1 MSEVIKPEEINF
13 RSGLDLSRHKA
24 CFFGIQ
30 ESGKTHAMKKLSSRF
45 KRILVFQIN
54 DDDGFEKLK
63 NAYVYKVDRREIVAR
78 SVKDPKTTP
87 EKELKKEMKIF
98 LKFAHEKADA
108 GLIDLIIIDE
118 ADMFFQGNYDIDF
131 YLHDLVLNHRHM
143 ANGKGVALWFATRRP
158 QDIPTKIVESSKH
171 LFIFKLEGYNAVQRF
186 KEINEK
192 IPEVLLYVDRNKH
205 NFLYKELGEDP
216 ILHKPLGK

>member
-1 MSEVIKPEEINF
+1 MTETINPKEQDW
-13 RSGLDLSRHKA
+13 RTALDLTRHKA

-30 ESGKTHAMKKLSSRF
+30 ESGKTHAMKKLSRTF

-63 NAYVYKVDRREIVAR
+63 NAYVYKVDRKELVAR
-78 SVKDPKTTP
+78 CVKDPKTTP

-98 LKFAHEKADA
+98 LKFAHEKADQ
-108 GLIDLIIIDE
+108 GLIDLIVIDE

-171 LFIFKLEGYNAVQRF
+171 MFIFKLEGYNAIQRF
-186 KEINEK
+186 KEINDK
-192 IPEVLLYVDRNKH
+192 IPELLLYVEKPKH
-205 NFLYKELGEDP
+205 NFIYKELGEDP
-216 ILHKPLGK
+216 ILHKSLGK